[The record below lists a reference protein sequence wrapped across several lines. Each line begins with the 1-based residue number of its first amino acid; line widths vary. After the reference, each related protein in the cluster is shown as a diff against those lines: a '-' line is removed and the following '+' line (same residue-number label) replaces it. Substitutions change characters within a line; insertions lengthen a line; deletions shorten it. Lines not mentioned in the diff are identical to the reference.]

1 VKATDVEITPGGA
14 AAIIEVA
21 TKYSIFGRR

>member
-1 VKATDVEITPGGA
+1 VNATDVENTPGGA

-21 TKYSIFGRR
+21 TKYSIFRRR